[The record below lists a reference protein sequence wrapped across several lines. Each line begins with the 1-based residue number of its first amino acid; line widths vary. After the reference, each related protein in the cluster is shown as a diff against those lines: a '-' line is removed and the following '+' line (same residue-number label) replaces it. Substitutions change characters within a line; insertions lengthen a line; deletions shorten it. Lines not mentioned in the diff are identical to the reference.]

1 MAVCSGIVS
10 ELANTLCTLYSVVS
24 TGFVNVERIVNYSLV
39 PAVCA
44 LPKAEADCL
53 NIFRIF
59 LPMDSF

>member
-10 ELANTLCTLYSVVS
+10 ELANTLSTLYNVS

-44 LPKAEADCL
+44 LRKVEADCL